1 MSLKLLSDKN
11 KAYKYTMSKILEKRP
26 KKFIMY
32 SFKKTL
38 RRNVY
43 NKEMLLRHFRNQE
56 LDNDLP
62 IFVPILVRLVG
73 TSHPDYENVN
83 AKLCHEAFIGKIL
96 TEFKNCNEQHC
107 ALITQIKNEIDTF
120 NEVRIKKKIS
130 LDIYILICEYL
141 F

>member
-32 SFKKTL
+32 SFKNTL
-38 RRNVY
+38 RRDVY
-43 NKEMLLRHFRNQE
+43 NKELLLRHFRSQ
-56 LDNDLP
+56 LVDDDPP
-62 IFVPILVRLVG
+62 IFIPILVRSVG
-73 TSHPDYENVN
+73 TGHPEHESIN
-83 AKLCHEAFIGKIL
+83 AKLFHSAL
-96 TEFKNCNEQHC
+96 TNKVLKEFKDHNETYCNIL
-107 ALITQIKNEIDTF
+107 AQIKNEIDTF

-141 F
+141 L